1 RRDALATAQHSHP
14 SPEAASRREEIA
26 ACERQLD
33 QYRATL
39 DAGGDP
45 GVVGQWI
52 TETQARK
59 LTAETRL
66 RACQAARPAP
76 GRMTKQ
82 QIAAVADALT
92 GLMDVLHDA
101 EPADK
106 AAIYAA
112 LGLRLTYP
120 PGPGPRM
127 ATVSLEPGRSCT
139 KGSCPRGDLNS
150 GITESTG
157 HHLRASPLVID
168 VPPRAAGIAATASKY
183 ARNHRR

>member
-1 RRDALATAQHSHP
+1 IRHRRPIYLREAEVAPELDTWLTTTLNPRHLPATLDALAAAQHSEP
-14 SPEAASRREEIA
+14 SPEAASLREEVA
-26 ACERQLD
+26 ACDRQLD

-82 QIAAVADALT
+82 QIAAVADAPT
-92 GLMDVLHDA
+92 GLMDVLPDA
-101 EPADK
+101 EPADT
-106 AAIYAA
+106 ADIYAA
-112 LGLRLTYP
+112 LGLRLTYH

-139 KGSCPRGDLNS
+139 KGSCPRGDLNPHALN
-150 GITESTG
+150 G
-157 HHLRASPLVID
+157 H
-168 VPPRAAGIAATASKY
+168 
-183 ARNHRR
+183 